1 MIEKSQ
7 IEDLLKLD
15 TVLVIANFLMIIIFS

>member
-15 TVLVIANFLMIIIFS
+15 TVLVIDNFLMILIFS